1 MYTTIIG
8 IDLAKSVFQLAVADS
23 DYRIQQRLRLTR
35 AKLIKF
41 LANLPPALVVM
52 EACGSSQPWARKLRE
67 FGHEVRLL
75 PAQYVRAYVKR
86 NKTDAADAAALIE
99 ALRCQDIK
107 PVPVKTIDQQ
117 QILQL
122 HRMREQYK
130 RMRVARI
137 NALRGC
143 LREFGLAIPKGV
155 NRGLPAMRRALA
167 DADNGLP
174 DALRPWIAQGLEDVA
189 NFQHHVDELQRQ
201 IGLLVGENDL
211 VRRWLEVPGVGLLS
225 ASALLATV
233 GDFRRFPT
241 GRHLASWLGITAKEH
256 SSGDIRRLGRITKRG
271 DTYLRTLIIHGARS
285 ALNAARCAQVAGRPL
300 DRLRRWALEVEQR
313 RGRNKAAVALANKLA
328 RILWAMAR
336 YERRFDGHFAGSA

>member
-23 DYRIQQRLRLTR
+23 DYRIHQRLRLSR
-35 AKLIKF
+35 ARFVRF
-41 LANLPPALVVM
+41 LAKQPPALIVM

-67 FGHEVRLL
+67 FGHQVRLL
-75 PAQYVRAYVKR
+75 PAQYVKAYVKR

-99 ALRCQDIK
+99 ACRCADIK

-122 HRMREQYK
+122 HRLREQYK
-130 RMRVARI
+130 RMRIARI

-155 NRGLPAMRRALA
+155 NRGLPAIRDALA
-167 DADNGLP
+167 ETDNGLP
-174 DALRPWIAQGLEDVA
+174 DLLRPWIAQGLEDITD
-189 NFQHHVDELQRQ
+189 FKRHIDELQRQ
-201 IGLLVGENDL
+201 LGLLAGEDDL
-211 VRRWLEVPGVGLLS
+211 FRRWLEVPGIGVLT
-225 ASALLATV
+225 ASAVAATV
-233 GDFRRFPT
+233 GDFTRFPT
-241 GRHLASWLGITAKEH
+241 GRHLASWIGLTAREH
-256 SSGDIRRLGRITKRG
+256 SSGQTRRLGHI
-271 DTYLRTLIIHGARS
+271 DNYLRTLIIPGARS
-285 ALNAARCAQVAGRPL
+285 ALNAARCAHKAGRPV

-313 RGRNKAAVALANKLA
+313 RGRNKATVALANKLA

-336 YERRFDGHFAGSA
+336 YERRFDSHFAGSA